1 MTYQIDEKEKY
12 KCSQCERTNLKLW
25 RQYNTFSNHIELL
38 CATCVAP
45 DITVDEDGR
54 SDCIIKDSD
63 GKELFNQK
71 TDQLEHKK
79 QGSLVPAIPT
89 ADGTNTFWGYSS
101 VPIDGIIWWK
111 ALPTYEGQKFDFKKI
126 VFKELDKSID
136 RYSRYWDKSLHKAI
150 DNKSVEDDVLDICV
164 KEVNEDDYMTKLF
177 TESMVILLKQI
188 PHDQRMEWLET
199 Q

>member
-1 MTYQIDEKEKY
+1 MTYLIDEKEKY
-12 KCSQCERTNLKLW
+12 KCSRCGRDNVKLW
-25 RQYNTFSNHIELL
+25 RQYNTMACYLNLK
-38 CATCVAP
+38 CAICAAP
-45 DITVDEDGR
+45 DTTVDEEGKSEQAFSRYDLPGR
-54 SDCIIKDSD
+54 KS
-63 GKELFNQK
+63 
-71 TDQLEHKK
+71 DQLDTEED
-79 QGSLVPAIPT
+79 GALVPAIPT
-89 ADGTNTFWGYSS
+89 ADGTDTFWGYSS

-126 VFKELDKSID
+126 VFKELDKSMD

-150 DNKSVEDDVLDICV
+150 DNKSVEDNVLDICV
-164 KEVNEDDYMTKLF
+164 KEANEDDYMTKLF